1 MLRYICISDLHAGA
15 MTSLLSDHP
24 SKDGAPSSVAV
35 AFAKALGAF
44 LDTAGSKGSDRAQ
57 LIVLGDVLDLQ
68 FSKREEASRSAA
80 KFLKLL
86 KETGGLADEVLATAG
101 NHDHALWTDARLSLH
116 AKCFADAPDAP
127 TYRDSTD
134 AFQKTDGVESRL
146 LSAVLKEAGFTSC
159 DFRYP
164 NIGIQGPAGT
174 VVLHHGHF
182 IESEYSLMS
191 RVKDGFRGRHRKH
204 LTVDEISSENAGWL
218 DFAWSSFGD
227 AAGIGRDT
235 ELLYQKMLTSTGF
248 RSLSAG
254 WSKVIGNTLSSALP
268 MAGNLKLRATLQM
281 ISRMALD
288 ATIGKF
294 RDSARYSEVEALSD
308 GGVAGLQEYLDG
320 PTASQLAHNP
330 KDPDHP
336 KPLPQNMT
344 FVFGHTHKP
353 FASRIATEAFPTAV
367 NVYNSGGWTL
377 NGPRLDNAEG
387 AAMILVDD
395 QANTLAVRLF
405 NTPENGKIKTAWVQ
419 DLSEAAAQE
428 STFAKDVRAW
438 LKATEKEWENLS
450 AEATTAYQRRQRILL
465 ALTKGDPSSELRL
478 EAAE

>member
-24 SKDGAPSSVAV
+24 AKDGAPSAV
-35 AFAKALGAF
+35 VEAFASALGAF
-44 LDTAGSKGSDRAQ
+44 LEKAGSSGDQKAQ
-57 LIVLGDVLDLQ
+57 LILLGDVLDLQ

-86 KETGGLADEVLATAG
+86 KATGGLADEVLATAG
-101 NHDHALWTDARLSLH
+101 NHDHALWTDARLALH
-116 AKCFADAPDAP
+116 AKSFAHAPEEP
-127 TYRDSTD
+127 TYRDATD
-134 AFQKTDGVESRL
+134 AFEKTEGVDSRL
-146 LSAVLKEAGFTSC
+146 LNAVLAEAGFTSC

-164 NIGIQGPAGT
+164 NIGIKGPAGT
-174 VVLHHGHF
+174 VILHHGHF

-191 RVKDGFRGRHRKH
+191 RVKDSFRGRKRRH
-204 LTVDEISSENAGWL
+204 LTVDEISAENAGWL

-227 AAGIGRDT
+227 AVGIGRET

-248 RSLSAG
+248 RGLSAR
-254 WSKVIGNTLSSALP
+254 WAKTIANALSAMLP
-268 MAGNLKLRATLQM
+268 MPGNLKLRGTLRM
-281 ISRMALD
+281 ISRMGLD

-308 GGVAGLQEYLDG
+308 SGVAGLQEYLNG
-320 PTASQLAHNP
+320 PTAHQLLPEPAD
-330 KDPDHP
+330 KDASD
-336 KPLPQNMT
+336 PLPENMT

-353 FASRIATEAFPTAV
+353 FSARIAAEEFPKAV

-387 AAMILVDD
+387 AAMILIDD

-405 NTPENGKIKTAWVQ
+405 NTPRNGEIPVAFVE
-419 DLSEAAAQE
+419 DLSESEGKPSQ
-428 STFAKDVRAW
+428 FATDVRNW
-438 LKATEKEWENLS
+438 LKATEKEWATVSE
-450 AEATTAYQRRQRILL
+450 EARKAYETRQRMLL
-465 ALTKGDPSSELRL
+465 TLTNGDTETEFRQ